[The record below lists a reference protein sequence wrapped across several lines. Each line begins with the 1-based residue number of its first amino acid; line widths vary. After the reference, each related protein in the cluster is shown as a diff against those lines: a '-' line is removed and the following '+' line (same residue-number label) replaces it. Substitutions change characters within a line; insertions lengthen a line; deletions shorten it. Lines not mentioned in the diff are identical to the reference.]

1 MPKQLRE
8 EINDVV
14 VKHLEYKLQT
24 DDPVNVVAMANE
36 MVQSLVDVIMQLDE
50 YHQAPALASLIATL
64 GDEYL
69 SRRGLITTDVATT
82 SA

>member
-14 VKHLEYKLQT
+14 VKYLERKLQT
-24 DDPVNVVAMANE
+24 DNPVNVVAMANE
-36 MVQSLVDVIMQLDE
+36 MVQSLVDVIMQLDD

-69 SRRGLITTDVATT
+69 SRRGLITTERRDN
-82 SA
+82 

>member
-14 VKHLEYKLQT
+14 VKYFEHKLQT
-24 DDPVNVVAMANE
+24 DNPVNVVAMANE
-36 MVQSLVDVIMQLDE
+36 MVQSLVDVIMQLDD

-69 SRRGLITTDVATT
+69 SRRGLITTERRDN
-82 SA
+82 

>member
-14 VKHLEYKLQT
+14 VKYLEYRLQT

-69 SRRGLITTDVATT
+69 SRRGLIRTERRDN
-82 SA
+82 